1 MKQDVSVLRPEE
13 PARFNPDRLERLCD
27 EVGEIRAEHEVACAL
42 KAISAQLQDIRHL
55 CPIRTGSD
63 LMTPVRALAAASDRI
78 GMATLARVAR
88 DVLACA
94 SSGDLVALAATYA
107 RLLRVGER
115 SIHAIW
121 DLEDVSG

>member
-1 MKQDVSVLRPEE
+1 MEQDVSRLRPEE
-13 PARFNPDRLERLCD
+13 PARFNPERLELLCD
-27 EVGEIRAEHEVACAL
+27 EIGEIRAEHEVASAL
-42 KAISAQLQDIRHL
+42 QAINLHLRNIRCL
-55 CPIRTGSD
+55 NPVGAELLR
-63 LMTPVRALAAASDRI
+63 PVRNLAAASDRI

-88 DVLACA
+88 DVLACIG
-94 SSGDLVALAATYA
+94 SGDQVALAATHA

>member
-1 MKQDVSVLRPEE
+1 MEQDVSRLRPEE
-13 PARFNPDRLERLCD
+13 PARFNPERLERLCH
-27 EVGEIRAEHEVACAL
+27 EIGEIRAEHEVASAL
-42 KAISAQLQDIRHL
+42 QAINVHLQDLR
-55 CPIRTGSD
+55 GSA
-63 LMTPVRALAAASDRI
+63 PVRVGKDLSCAVRGLAVVSDRI

-88 DVLACA
+88 DVLACVER
-94 SSGDLVALAATYA
+94 GDPVALAATHA

>member
-1 MKQDVSVLRPEE
+1 MMQDVTVLRPEE

-27 EVGEIRAEHEVACAL
+27 EVGEIRAEHEVASALEQINRRMQEIRRVDPCAEAPGL
-42 KAISAQLQDIRHL
+42 VD
-55 CPIRTGSD
+55 
-63 LMTPVRALAAASDRI
+63 PVQALAVAAERI
-78 GMATLARVAR
+78 GMATLSRVAR
-88 DVLACA
+88 DVLAC
-94 SSGDLVALAATYA
+94 VAERDGVAIAATYM

>member
-1 MKQDVSVLRPEE
+1 MEQDVSRLRPEE
-13 PARFNPDRLERLCD
+13 PASFNPERLERLCD
-27 EVGEIRAEHEVACAL
+27 EIGEVRAEHEVASAL
-42 KAISAQLQDIRHL
+42 QTISVHLQDIRRIHPVEDADCL
-55 CPIRTGSD
+55 TGP
-63 LMTPVRALAAASDRI
+63 TRQLAAVSDRI

-88 DVLACA
+88 DVLACIGD
-94 SSGDLVALAATYA
+94 GDLVALAATHA

>member
-1 MKQDVSVLRPEE
+1 MEQDVSRLRPEE
-13 PARFNPDRLERLCD
+13 PARFNPERLEHLCA
-27 EVGEIRAEHEVACAL
+27 EIGEIRAEHEVASAL
-42 KAISAQLQDIRHL
+42 QAINGHLQEIRRL
-55 CPIRTGSD
+55 DPGGGDVVR
-63 LMTPVRALAAASDRI
+63 PVRILAATSDRI

-88 DVLACA
+88 DVLACIG
-94 SSGDLVALAATYA
+94 SGDPVALAATHA

>member
-1 MKQDVSVLRPEE
+1 MEQDVSFLRPEE
-13 PARFNPDRLERLCD
+13 PARFNPERLERLCD
-27 EVGEIRAEHEVACAL
+27 EIGEIRAEHEVATAL
-42 KAISAQLQDIRHL
+42 QAINAYLQDIAHIHPAEDGL
-55 CPIRTGSD
+55 D
-63 LMTPVRALAAASDRI
+63 LAGPARKLAAAADRI

-88 DVLACA
+88 DVLACVGT
-94 SSGDLVALAATYA
+94 GDVVALASTHA